1 MHTVVLYIGRFLF
14 GGYFIMSGYNHLAH
28 LQMMSG
34 YTQSKGVAMPKPA
47 VIVTG
52 ILLLIGGISTLLNFY
67 PEIGLIALVIFLV
80 PVTFLMHAFWKV
92 QDPMAKMGERVNFFK
107 NIALLGATLMFIA
120 AFLS

>member
-1 MHTVVLYIGRFLF
+1 MHTIVLYLGRILF
-14 GGYFIMSGYNHLAH
+14 GGYFIMSGYNHLAN
-28 LQMMSG
+28 LQMMAG
-34 YTQSKGVAMPKPA
+34 YTQSKGVPAPKPA
-47 VIVTG
+47 VIISG

-67 PEIGLIALVIFLV
+67 PEIGLIALVIFFV